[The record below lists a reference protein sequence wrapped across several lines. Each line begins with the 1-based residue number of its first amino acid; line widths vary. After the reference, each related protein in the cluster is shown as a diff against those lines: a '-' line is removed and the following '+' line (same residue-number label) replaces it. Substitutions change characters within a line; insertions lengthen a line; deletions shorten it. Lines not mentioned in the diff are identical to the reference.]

1 MKLHYLLF
9 LLGLFIFSACNPRH
23 ALERDADNRLKLV
36 EQFIDQQNY
45 NAAKLEIDSIHRL
58 FPRLID
64 KRKIAAA
71 LQDTIVRRESARNL
85 VYCDSILPI
94 KLHVADSIQKK
105 FRFEKDTVYQDAGNW
120 VYKTQRTEN
129 NATRTYL
136 KAYVNEKANLYLVS
150 NYCGPKI
157 EQNAVKV
164 SVGDIFVETAAVN
177 VDSPIYFSFND
188 SGTHWETLT
197 YKNEEDNGI
206 VAFIAQNKTEKIK
219 VTLKGKHDFIYWLDP
234 LDKQAIAATYNLW
247 IVRKD
252 ITQLQNQIKQA
263 QLKIDRINQE
273 KLKK

>member
-1 MKLHYLLF
+1 M
-9 LLGLFIFSACNPRH
+9 
-23 ALERDADNRLKLV
+23 
-36 EQFIDQQNY
+36 
-45 NAAKLEIDSIHRL
+45 
-58 FPRLID
+58 ID

-136 KAYVNEKANLYLVS
+136 KAYVNEKANLYLIS

-157 EQNAVKV
+157 EQSAVKV

-177 VDSPIYFSFND
+177 TDSPIYFSFND

-206 VAFIAQNKTEKIK
+206 VAFIAQNQTEKIK

-247 IVRKD
+247 LVRKD
-252 ITQLQNQIKQA
+252 IAQLQNQIKQA
-263 QLKIDRINQE
+263 QLKNERLNKLTLVAWQNIDQFAVSRLMELYFE
-273 KLKK
+273 KSSK

>member
-9 LLGLFIFSACNPRH
+9 LLGLFIFSACNPRQ
-23 ALERDADNRLKLV
+23 AQERDADNRLKRV
-36 EQFIDQQNY
+36 EKLIDQQNY
-45 NAAKLEIDSIHRL
+45 NAAKLQIDSIHKL

-136 KAYVNEKANLYLVS
+136 KAYVNEKANLYLIS

-157 EQNAVKV
+157 EQSAVKV

-177 VDSPIYFSFND
+177 TDSPIYFSFND

-206 VAFIAQNKTEKIK
+206 VAFIAQNQTEKIK

-247 IVRKD
+247 LVRKD
-252 ITQLQNQIKQA
+252 IAQLQNQIKQA
-263 QLKIDRINQE
+263 QLKIERINQE
-273 KLKK
+273 KLK

>member
-9 LLGLFIFSACNPRH
+9 LLGLFIFSACNPRQ
-23 ALERDADNRLKLV
+23 AQERDADNRLKRV
-36 EQFIDQQNY
+36 EKLIDQQNY
-45 NAAKLEIDSIHRL
+45 NAAKLQIDSIHKL

-136 KAYVNEKANLYLVS
+136 KAYVNEKANLYLIS

-157 EQNAVKV
+157 EQNVVKV

-177 VDSPIYFSFND
+177 TDSPIYFSFND

-206 VAFIAQNKTEKIK
+206 VAFIAQNQTEKIK

-247 IVRKD
+247 LVRKD
-252 ITQLQNQIKQA
+252 IAQLQNQIKQA
-263 QLKIDRINQE
+263 QLKIERINQE
-273 KLKK
+273 KLK